1 MDALRNSDQSAAE
14 GRLGFSKATSLTGEL
29 AGLKLALEEGVR
41 GSVYA
46 LLKQRKGQDSQ
57 QLLAPSITCEL
68 MRQGQDLP
76 QATPGQS
83 DAFTLFITCNTLA
96 APQLR
101 SY

>member
-46 LLKQRKGQDSQ
+46 LLKQRKGQDS
-57 QLLAPSITCEL
+57 
-68 MRQGQDLP
+68 
-76 QATPGQS
+76 
-83 DAFTLFITCNTLA
+83 
-96 APQLR
+96 
-101 SY
+101 